1 MKPESPSDWLVAPVL
16 PVVVVDDTEAAV
28 FIAGAFLEAGLRQI
42 EITLRSPASLKALEA
57 VAQRF
62 ATMKVAAGTVLQP
75 SQVAAVRSAGA
86 TLCVSPGF
94 TPALAGAMKEQ
105 AMPWVP
111 GIATASEVMRA
122 CEAGY
127 GLLKFFPAMAA
138 GGPPALQA
146 IASALRPARN
156 GKLDFIPTG
165 GVTLDNM
172 IAWKALGCVAAVG
185 GTWLARDSLVIS
197 RAHASIVA
205 ATREALAAWNAPA

>member
-1 MKPESPSDWLVAPVL
+1 MKSESPSAWLVAPVL
-16 PVVVVDDTEAAV
+16 PVVVVDDTEAAL
-28 FIAGAFLEAGLRQI
+28 FIAGAFLEAGLKQI
-42 EITLRSPASLKALEA
+42 EITLRSPASMAALEA
-57 VAQRF
+57 VARQF
-62 ATMKVAAGTVLQP
+62 PTMKVAAGTVLEP
-75 SQVAAVRSAGA
+75 AQVRAARNAGA

-94 TPALAGAMKEQ
+94 TPALDQAMKAE

-111 GIATASEVMRA
+111 GTATASEVMRA

-127 GLLKFFPAMAA
+127 QLLKFFPAVAA

-156 GKLDFIPTG
+156 GNLDFIPTG
-165 GVTLDNM
+165 GVTLASM
-172 IAWKALGCVAAVG
+172 TSWKALGCVAAVG

-197 RAHASIVA
+197 RAHAAIVA